1 MSMQQ
6 EPSEN
11 DIFAMSDPFSGA
23 AAEAFSGVDAF
34 SPGGPIPVFASAP
47 NAPIEMPDAVHAS
60 CLEIQGSIPFLL
72 DGELTAMQQQA
83 VQNHVDLCPPCQ
95 RAQMFQSQLR
105 TVVAEKAID
114 PMPEDV
120 RARITRALGF
130 E

>member
-60 CLEIQGSIPFLL
+60 CLEIQGSLSFFL

>member
-23 AAEAFSGVDAF
+23 AAQAFSGVDAF
-34 SPGGPIPVFASAP
+34 SPGGPVPVFATAP
-47 NAPIEMPDAVHAS
+47 NAPIEMPALQAS
-60 CLEIQGSIPFLL
+60 CLEMQNSIPFFL
-72 DGELTAMQQQA
+72 DGELTAAQQQA

-95 RAQMFQSQLR
+95 RAQLFQTQLR

-130 E
+130 D